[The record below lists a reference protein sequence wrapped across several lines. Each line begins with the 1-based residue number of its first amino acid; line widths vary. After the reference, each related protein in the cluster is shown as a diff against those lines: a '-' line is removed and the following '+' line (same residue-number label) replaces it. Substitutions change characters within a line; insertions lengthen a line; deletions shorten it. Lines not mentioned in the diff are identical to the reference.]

1 MIRKEL
7 LTRKIED
14 LRMNL
19 ETVIEEKEELI
30 NPEVV
35 KASQSM
41 DKVLIQYYRVFD
53 VRGLGILKKGGE
65 IEPVQA

>member
-1 MIRKEL
+1 MKREEL

-19 ETVIEEKEELI
+19 ETVINEKGELI

-41 DKVLIQYYRVFD
+41 DKVLILYYRILD
-53 VRGLGILKKGGE
+53 MRGT
-65 IEPVQA
+65 